1 MEGLGSAAWA
11 EQGKGGYDRY
21 SSQGTYGR
29 KGEGSDQTCRAV
41 VWLAG
46 AVGVPEWS
54 GEGRPRVLAAWLR
67 SLSSECG
74 GAKGGKCEQN
84 AVGLITLLVPKD
96 LGPDAGVL
104 MIFQGTNC
112 V

>member
-74 GAKGGKCEQN
+74 GAKGGEGGGSNHGKLQ
-84 AVGLITLLVPKD
+84 KKK
-96 LGPDAGVL
+96 
-104 MIFQGTNC
+104 
-112 V
+112 